1 MATYIVSG
9 LCFLLLLLAPV
20 SAAAQ
25 GKPPGEGKRKLV
37 ISLQD
42 AIKRTLAVSNRIKES
57 RAGVDASLSLKGQAD
72 AARWAQIDANLFGG
86 PSTKNEL
93 LDATGR
99 GVGTGIIDSKTET
112 GDIKVNGVF
121 GRAVIRVVQP
131 LYTFNKI
138 GSFREAA
145 SRGVRVSQAAVGQ
158 QASEV
163 VLQVKQAYYGSL
175 LASDTRA
182 FLKGLLKDVRDS
194 LKTTERRVEAG
205 SAAATLGDVYQLRSF
220 AARIEKGIAD
230 AGEGHTIAMDGLHT
244 LMQLEPGV
252 QFKLVDRNLTAA
264 AVALRRVED
273 YEQTADEI
281 RPEFVQ
287 LREGIKAR
295 EALVEAAVADRYPII
310 FAAALAD
317 VAGATNRDRSRVP
330 IITDPLMHTQG
341 GFFLGLN
348 WHFDF
353 GITEGR
359 IDEARAEHMQLIY
372 KKDFAD
378 LGIPFQVRKAYEEF
392 QTATANIKNT
402 KDAYRNARRW
412 LVTAVANLDLGIG
425 EVVQLT
431 QAFILYIEFRVENF
445 RAIHAQRIA
454 LANLD
459 FATGEAVRSFT
470 VQ

>member
-9 LCFLLLLLAPV
+9 LCSLLLLLAPV

-57 RAGVDASLSLKGQAD
+57 RAGVDASLSLKQQAD
-72 AARWAQIDANLFGG
+72 AARWAQVDANLFGG
-86 PSTKNEL
+86 PSPKNEL
-93 LDATGR
+93 TS
-99 GVGTGIIDSKTET
+99 TTNIINSKTET

-145 SRGVRVSQAAVGQ
+145 SRGVAVSQAAVGQ

-163 VLQVKQAYYGSL
+163 VLQVKQAYYGAL

-182 FLKGLLKDVRDS
+182 FLKGLLKDVRGS

-230 AGEGHTIAMDGLHT
+230 AGEGHKIARDGLRT

-252 QFKLVDRNLTAA
+252 QFELGDKNLTSTD
-264 AVALRRVED
+264 VALRRVED

-295 EALVEAAVADRYPII
+295 EALVEAAVADRYPVI

-330 IITDPLMHTQG
+330 IITDPLMHSQG

-353 GITEGR
+353 GIVEGK

-392 QTATANIKNT
+392 QTATENIKNT

-445 RAIHAQRIA
+445 RAIHAQRVA

-459 FATGEAVRSFT
+459 FATGEAVKSFT

>member
-1 MATYIVSG
+1 MAIYILSAICSIV
-9 LCFLLLLLAPV
+9 LLLAPV

-37 ISLQD
+37 ISLQG

-57 RAGVDASLSLKGQAD
+57 RAGVDASLSKKQQAD
-72 AARWAQIDANLFGG
+72 AARWPQIDANLFGG

-93 LDATGR
+93 NDATGR
-99 GVGTGIIDSKTET
+99 GVGVGVIDSKTT
-112 GDIKVNGVF
+112 TSDIKVNGVF
-121 GRAVIRVVQP
+121 GRAVISVVQP

-138 GSFREAA
+138 SSFREAA
-145 SRGVRVSQAAVGQ
+145 THGVAVSQAGVGA

-163 VLQVKQAYYGSL
+163 VLQVKQAYYGAL
-175 LASDTRA
+175 LASDTRT
-182 FLKGLLKDVRDS
+182 FLKGLVKDVRDS

-205 SAAATLGDVYQLRSF
+205 SPAATLGDVYQLRSF

-230 AGEGHTIAMDGLHT
+230 AGEGRKIAMDGLRT

-252 QFKLVDRNLTAA
+252 QFELADKNLTPTD
-264 AVALRRVED
+264 VALRRVED
-273 YEQTADEI
+273 YEKTADEI

-295 EALVEAAVADRYPII
+295 GALVEAAVADRYPIF
-310 FAAALAD
+310 FAAVLAD
-317 VAGATNRDRSRVP
+317 VAGATNRDRSRNP
-330 IITDPLMHTQG
+330 IITDPLMHSQG
-341 GFFLGLN
+341 GFFLGLK

-353 GITEGR
+353 GMVEGR

-392 QTATANIKNT
+392 QTATENIKNT

-431 QAFILYIEFRVENF
+431 QAFILFVDFRVENF

-459 FATGEAVRSFT
+459 FATGEAVKSFT

>member
-1 MATYIVSG
+1 MAAYIVSG
-9 LCFLLLLLAPV
+9 LCSLLLLLAPV

-57 RAGVDASLSLKGQAD
+57 RAGVDASLSLKQQAD

-93 LDATGR
+93 TS
-99 GVGTGIIDSKTET
+99 TTNIINSKTET

-163 VLQVKQAYYGSL
+163 VLQVKQAYYGAL

-230 AGEGHTIAMDGLHT
+230 AGEGHTIARDGLRT

-252 QFKLVDRNLTAA
+252 QFELGDKNLTSTD
-264 AVALRRVED
+264 VALRRVED

-295 EALVEAAVADRYPII
+295 EALVEAAVADRYPVV

-353 GITEGR
+353 GIVEGK

-392 QTATANIKNT
+392 QTATENIENT

-459 FATGEAVRSFT
+459 FATGEAVKSFT

>member
-9 LCFLLLLLAPV
+9 LCSLLLLLAPV

-57 RAGVDASLSLKGQAD
+57 RAGVDASLSLKQQAD
-72 AARWAQIDANLFGG
+72 AARWAQVDANLFGG

-93 LDATGR
+93 TS
-99 GVGTGIIDSKTET
+99 TTNIINSKTET

-163 VLQVKQAYYGSL
+163 VLQVKQAYYGAL

-182 FLKGLLKDVRDS
+182 FLKGLLKDIRGS

-230 AGEGHTIAMDGLHT
+230 AGEGHTIARDGLRT

-252 QFKLVDRNLTAA
+252 QFELGDKNLTSTT
-264 AVALRRVED
+264 VALRRVED

-295 EALVEAAVADRYPII
+295 EALVEAAVADRYPVI

-330 IITDPLMHTQG
+330 IITDPLMHSQG

-353 GITEGR
+353 GIVEGK

-392 QTATANIKNT
+392 QTATENIKNT

-459 FATGEAVRSFT
+459 FATGEAAKSFT

>member
-1 MATYIVSG
+1 MVTYIVSG
-9 LCFLLLLLAPV
+9 LCVLLLLMAPV

-25 GKPPGEGKRKLV
+25 GKPPGEGKRTLV

-57 RAGVDASLSLKGQAD
+57 RAGVDASLSKKGQAD
-72 AARWAQIDANLFGG
+72 AARWPQIDANLFGG

-93 LDATGR
+93 RSD
-99 GVGTGIIDSKTET
+99 TGIIDSKTT
-112 GDIKVNGVF
+112 TSDIKVNGVF

-163 VLQVKQAYYGSL
+163 VLQVKQAYYGAL

-182 FLKGLLKDVRDS
+182 FLKGLVKDVRDS

-205 SAAATLGDVYQLRSF
+205 SPAATLGDVYQLRSF
-220 AARIEKGIAD
+220 AARIDKGIAD
-230 AGEGHTIAMDGLHT
+230 AGEGRKIAMDGLRT

-252 QFKLVDRNLTAA
+252 RFELVDKNLTPTD
-264 AVALRRVED
+264 VALRRLED
-273 YEQTADEI
+273 YERTADEI

-295 EALVEAAVADRYPII
+295 EALVEAAAADRYPVF

-353 GITEGR
+353 GIVEGK
-359 IDEARAEHMQLIY
+359 IDEAKAEHMQLIY

-392 QTATANIKNT
+392 QTATENIKNT
-402 KDAYRNARRW
+402 RNAYRNARRW

-431 QAFILYIEFRVENF
+431 QAFILYVDFRVENF

-459 FATGEAVRSFT
+459 FATGEAVKSFT

>member
-1 MATYIVSG
+1 MVTYIVSG

-57 RAGVDASLSLKGQAD
+57 RAGVDASLSLKQQAD

-93 LDATGR
+93 TS
-99 GVGTGIIDSKTET
+99 TTNIINSKTET

-163 VLQVKQAYYGSL
+163 VLQVKQAYYGAL

-182 FLKGLLKDVRDS
+182 FLKGLLKDIRDS

-220 AARIEKGIAD
+220 AARIDKGIAD
-230 AGEGHTIAMDGLHT
+230 AGEGHKIARDGLRT

-252 QFKLVDRNLTAA
+252 QFELGDKNLTSTD
-264 AVALRRVED
+264 VALRRVED

-295 EALVEAAVADRYPII
+295 EALVEAAVADRYPVI

-330 IITDPLMHTQG
+330 IITDPLMHSQG

-353 GITEGR
+353 GIVEGK

-392 QTATANIKNT
+392 QTATENIKNT

-445 RAIHAQRIA
+445 RAIHSQRIA

-459 FATGEAVRSFT
+459 FATGEAAKSFT

>member
-9 LCFLLLLLAPV
+9 LCSLLLLLAPV

-57 RAGVDASLSLKGQAD
+57 RAGVDASLSLKRQAD
-72 AARWAQIDANLFGG
+72 AARWAKVDANLFGG

-93 LDATGR
+93 TS
-99 GVGTGIIDSKTET
+99 TTNIINSKTET

-163 VLQVKQAYYGSL
+163 VLQVKQAYYGAL

-230 AGEGHTIAMDGLHT
+230 AGEGHKIARDGLRT

-252 QFKLVDRNLTAA
+252 QFELVDKNLTSTD
-264 AVALRRVED
+264 VALRRVED

-295 EALVEAAVADRYPII
+295 EALVEAAVADRYPVV

-353 GITEGR
+353 GIVEGK

-392 QTATANIKNT
+392 QTATENIENT

-445 RAIHAQRIA
+445 RAIHAQRVA

-459 FATGEAVRSFT
+459 FATGEAAKSFT

>member
-9 LCFLLLLLAPV
+9 LCSLLLLLAPV

-57 RAGVDASLSLKGQAD
+57 RAGVDASLSLKQQAD
-72 AARWAQIDANLFGG
+72 AARWAQVDANLFGG

-93 LDATGR
+93 TS
-99 GVGTGIIDSKTET
+99 TTNIINSKTET

-163 VLQVKQAYYGSL
+163 VLQVKQAYYGAL

-182 FLKGLLKDVRDS
+182 FLKGLLKDVRGS
-194 LKTTERRVEAG
+194 LKTTERRVEVG
-205 SAAATLGDVYQLRSF
+205 SPSATLGDVYQLRSF

-230 AGEGHTIAMDGLHT
+230 AGEGHTIARDGLRT

-252 QFKLVDRNLTAA
+252 QFELGDKNLTSTT
-264 AVALRRVED
+264 VALRRVED

-295 EALVEAAVADRYPII
+295 EALVEAAVADRYPVI

-330 IITDPLMHTQG
+330 IITDPLMHSQG

-353 GITEGR
+353 GIVEGK

-445 RAIHAQRIA
+445 KAIHAQRIA

-459 FATGEAVRSFT
+459 FATGEAAKSFT

>member
-1 MATYIVSG
+1 MAAYIVSG
-9 LCFLLLLLAPV
+9 LCSLLLLLAPV

-25 GKPPGEGKRKLV
+25 GKPPGEGKGKLV

-93 LDATGR
+93 TS
-99 GVGTGIIDSKTET
+99 TTNIINSKTET

-163 VLQVKQAYYGSL
+163 VLQVKQAYYGAL

-182 FLKGLLKDVRDS
+182 FLKGLLKDVKDS

-230 AGEGHTIAMDGLHT
+230 AGEGHTIAMDGLRT

-295 EALVEAAVADRYPII
+295 EALVEAAVADRYPVV

-353 GITEGR
+353 GIVEGK

-392 QTATANIKNT
+392 QTATENIENT

-459 FATGEAVRSFT
+459 FATGEAVKSFT

>member
-163 VLQVKQAYYGSL
+163 VLQVKQAYYGAL

-230 AGEGHTIAMDGLHT
+230 AGEGHTIAMDGLRT

>member
-9 LCFLLLLLAPV
+9 LCSLLLLLAPV

-57 RAGVDASLSLKGQAD
+57 RAGVDASLSLKQQAD
-72 AARWAQIDANLFGG
+72 AARWAQVDANLFGG

-93 LDATGR
+93 TS
-99 GVGTGIIDSKTET
+99 TTNIIDSKTET

-163 VLQVKQAYYGSL
+163 VLQVKQAYYGAL

-182 FLKGLLKDVRDS
+182 FLKGLLKDVRGS

-205 SAAATLGDVYQLRSF
+205 SAAATLGDVYQLRAF

-230 AGEGHTIAMDGLHT
+230 AGEGHKIARDGLRT

-252 QFKLVDRNLTAA
+252 QFELGDKNLTSTD
-264 AVALRRVED
+264 VALRRVED

-295 EALVEAAVADRYPII
+295 EALVEAAVADRYPVI

-330 IITDPLMHTQG
+330 IITDPLMHSQG

-353 GITEGR
+353 GIVEGK

-392 QTATANIKNT
+392 QTATENIKNT

-459 FATGEAVRSFT
+459 FATGEAAKSFT

>member
-57 RAGVDASLSLKGQAD
+57 RAGVDGMLSKKRQAD

-230 AGEGHTIAMDGLHT
+230 AGEGHTIAMDGLRT

>member
-25 GKPPGEGKRKLV
+25 GKPPGEGKGKLV

-99 GVGTGIIDSKTET
+99 GVGTGIIDSKTT
-112 GDIKVNGVF
+112 TSDIKVNGVF

-230 AGEGHTIAMDGLHT
+230 AGEGHTIAMDGLRT

-317 VAGATNRDRSRVP
+317 VAGATNRDRSRNP
-330 IITDPLMHTQG
+330 IITDPLMHSQG

>member
-230 AGEGHTIAMDGLHT
+230 AGEGHTIAMDGLRT

-295 EALVEAAVADRYPII
+295 EALVEAAVADRYPIF
-310 FAAALAD
+310 FAAVLAD

>member
-1 MATYIVSG
+1 MAAYIVSG
-9 LCFLLLLLAPV
+9 LCSLLLLLAPV

-57 RAGVDASLSLKGQAD
+57 RAGVDASLSLKQQAD
-72 AARWAQIDANLFGG
+72 AARWAQVDANLFGG
-86 PSTKNEL
+86 PSPKNEL
-93 LDATGR
+93 TS
-99 GVGTGIIDSKTET
+99 TTNIINSKTET

-163 VLQVKQAYYGSL
+163 VLQVKQAYYGAL

-182 FLKGLLKDVRDS
+182 FLKGLLKDVKDS

-230 AGEGHTIAMDGLHT
+230 AGEGHTIARDGLRT

-252 QFKLVDRNLTAA
+252 QFELVDKNLTSTD
-264 AVALRRVED
+264 VALRRVED

-295 EALVEAAVADRYPII
+295 EALVEAAVADRYPVV

-353 GITEGR
+353 GIVEGK

-372 KKDFAD
+372 RKDFAD

-392 QTATANIKNT
+392 QTATENIENT

-459 FATGEAVRSFT
+459 FATGEAVKSFT

>member
-1 MATYIVSG
+1 MATYILSVICSIV
-9 LCFLLLLLAPV
+9 LLMAPV

-57 RAGVDASLSLKGQAD
+57 RAGVDASLSKKEQAD

-93 LDATGR
+93 ISDTG
-99 GVGTGIIDSKTET
+99 VIDSKTT
-112 GDIKVNGVF
+112 TSDIKVNGVF
-121 GRAVIRVVQP
+121 GRAVISVVQP

-138 GSFREAA
+138 SSFREAA
-145 SRGVRVSQAAVGQ
+145 THGVAVSQAGVGQ

-163 VLQVKQAYYGSL
+163 VLQVKQAYYGAL

-182 FLKGLLKDVRDS
+182 FLKGLLNDVRDS

-205 SAAATLGDVYQLRSF
+205 SPAATLGDVYQLRSF
-220 AARIEKGIAD
+220 AARIEKGISD
-230 AGEGHTIAMDGLHT
+230 AGEGRKIAMDGLRT

-252 QFKLVDRNLTAA
+252 QIELADKNLTPTD
-264 AVALRRVED
+264 VALRRVED
-273 YEQTADEI
+273 YEKTADEI

-295 EALVEAAVADRYPII
+295 GALVDAAVADRYPIF

-341 GFFLGLN
+341 GFFLGLK

-353 GITEGR
+353 GMTEGR

-392 QTATANIKNT
+392 QTATENIKNT

-431 QAFILYIEFRVENF
+431 QAFILYVEFRVENF

-459 FATGEAVRSFT
+459 FATGEAVKSFT

>member
-1 MATYIVSG
+1 MAAYIVSG
-9 LCFLLLLLAPV
+9 LCSLLLLLAPV

-57 RAGVDASLSLKGQAD
+57 RAGVDASLSLKQQAD

-93 LDATGR
+93 TS
-99 GVGTGIIDSKTET
+99 TTNIINSKTET

-163 VLQVKQAYYGSL
+163 VLQVKQAYYGAL

-182 FLKGLLKDVRDS
+182 FLKGLLKDVKDS

-230 AGEGHTIAMDGLHT
+230 AGEGHTIARDGLRT

-252 QFKLVDRNLTAA
+252 QFELVDKNLTSTD
-264 AVALRRVED
+264 VALRRVED

-295 EALVEAAVADRYPII
+295 EALVEAAVADRYPVV

-353 GITEGR
+353 GIVEGK

-372 KKDFAD
+372 RKDFAD

-392 QTATANIKNT
+392 QTATENIENT

-459 FATGEAVRSFT
+459 FATGEAVKSFT

>member
-9 LCFLLLLLAPV
+9 LCSLLLLLAPV

-25 GKPPGEGKRKLV
+25 GKPPGEGKGKLV

-57 RAGVDASLSLKGQAD
+57 RAGVDASLSLKQQAD
-72 AARWAQIDANLFGG
+72 AARWAQVDANLFGG

-93 LDATGR
+93 TS
-99 GVGTGIIDSKTET
+99 TTNIINSKTET

-163 VLQVKQAYYGSL
+163 VLQVKQAYYGAL

-182 FLKGLLKDVRDS
+182 FLKGLLKDVRGS

-205 SAAATLGDVYQLRSF
+205 SAAATLGDVYQLRAF

-230 AGEGHTIAMDGLHT
+230 AGEGHKIARDGLRT

-252 QFKLVDRNLTAA
+252 QFELGDKNLTSTD
-264 AVALRRVED
+264 VALRRVED

-295 EALVEAAVADRYPII
+295 EALVEAAVADRYPVI

-330 IITDPLMHTQG
+330 IITDPLMHSQG

-353 GITEGR
+353 GIVEGK

-392 QTATANIKNT
+392 QTATENIKNT

-459 FATGEAVRSFT
+459 FATGEAAKSFT

>member
-25 GKPPGEGKRKLV
+25 GKPPGEGKGKLV

-93 LDATGR
+93 RSD
-99 GVGTGIIDSKTET
+99 TGIIDSKTT
-112 GDIKVNGVF
+112 TSDIKVNGVF

-163 VLQVKQAYYGSL
+163 VLQVKQAYYGAL

-230 AGEGHTIAMDGLHT
+230 AGEGHTIAMDGLRT

-295 EALVEAAVADRYPII
+295 EALVEAAVADRYPIF

-317 VAGATNRDRSRVP
+317 VAGATNRDRSRNP
-330 IITDPLMHTQG
+330 IITDPLMHSQG

>member
-9 LCFLLLLLAPV
+9 LCSLLLLLAPV

-57 RAGVDASLSLKGQAD
+57 RAGVDASLSLKQQAD
-72 AARWAQIDANLFGG
+72 AARWAQVDANLFGG
-86 PSTKNEL
+86 PSPKNEL
-93 LDATGR
+93 TS
-99 GVGTGIIDSKTET
+99 TTNIINSKTET

-163 VLQVKQAYYGSL
+163 VLQVKQAYYGAL

-230 AGEGHTIAMDGLHT
+230 AGEGHKIARDGLRT

-252 QFKLVDRNLTAA
+252 QFELGDKNLTSTD
-264 AVALRRVED
+264 VALRRVED

-295 EALVEAAVADRYPII
+295 EALVEAAVADRYPVI

-330 IITDPLMHTQG
+330 IITDPLMHSQG

-353 GITEGR
+353 GIVEGK

-392 QTATANIKNT
+392 QTATENIKNT

-445 RAIHAQRIA
+445 RAIHAQRVA

-459 FATGEAVRSFT
+459 FATGEAVKSFT

>member
-1 MATYIVSG
+1 MAAYIVSG
-9 LCFLLLLLAPV
+9 LCSLLLLLAPV

-57 RAGVDASLSLKGQAD
+57 RAGVDASLSLKQQAD

-93 LDATGR
+93 TS
-99 GVGTGIIDSKTET
+99 TTNIINSKTET

-163 VLQVKQAYYGSL
+163 VLQVKQAYYGAL

-182 FLKGLLKDVRDS
+182 FLKGLLKDVKDS

-230 AGEGHTIAMDGLHT
+230 AGEGHTIARDGLRT

-252 QFKLVDRNLTAA
+252 QFELVDKNLTSTD
-264 AVALRRVED
+264 VALRRVED

-295 EALVEAAVADRYPII
+295 EALVEAAVADRYPVV

-353 GITEGR
+353 GIVEGK

-392 QTATANIKNT
+392 QTATENIENT

-459 FATGEAVRSFT
+459 FATGEAVKSFT

>member
-1 MATYIVSG
+1 MATYILSAICSIV
-9 LCFLLLLLAPV
+9 LLLAPV

-57 RAGVDASLSLKGQAD
+57 RAGVDASLSLKQQAD
-72 AARWAQIDANLFGG
+72 AARWAQVDANLFGG

-93 LDATGR
+93 TS
-99 GVGTGIIDSKTET
+99 TTNIINSKTET

-163 VLQVKQAYYGSL
+163 VLQVKQAYYGAL

-230 AGEGHTIAMDGLHT
+230 AGEGHKIARDGLRT

-252 QFKLVDRNLTAA
+252 QFELGDKNLTSTD
-264 AVALRRVED
+264 VALRRVED

-295 EALVEAAVADRYPII
+295 EALVEAAVADRYPVI

-330 IITDPLMHTQG
+330 IITDPLMHSQG

-353 GITEGR
+353 GIVEGK

-392 QTATANIKNT
+392 QTATENIKNT

-445 RAIHAQRIA
+445 RAIHAQRVA

-459 FATGEAVRSFT
+459 FATGEAAKSFT

>member
-25 GKPPGEGKRKLV
+25 GKPPGEGKGKLV

-93 LDATGR
+93 GDTGR
-99 GVGTGIIDSKTET
+99 GVGTGIIDSKTT
-112 GDIKVNGVF
+112 TSDIKVNGVF

-163 VLQVKQAYYGSL
+163 VLQVKQAYYGAL

-230 AGEGHTIAMDGLHT
+230 AGEGHTIAMDGLRT

-295 EALVEAAVADRYPII
+295 EALVEAAVADRYPIF
-310 FAAALAD
+310 FAAVLAD
-317 VAGATNRDRSRVP
+317 VAGATNRDRSRNP
-330 IITDPLMHTQG
+330 IITDPLMHSQG

>member
-1 MATYIVSG
+1 
-9 LCFLLLLLAPV
+9 
-20 SAAAQ
+20 
-25 GKPPGEGKRKLV
+25 
-37 ISLQD
+37 
-42 AIKRTLAVSNRIKES
+42 
-57 RAGVDASLSLKGQAD
+57 
-72 AARWAQIDANLFGG
+72 
-86 PSTKNEL
+86 
-93 LDATGR
+93 
-99 GVGTGIIDSKTET
+99 
-112 GDIKVNGVF
+112 
-121 GRAVIRVVQP
+121 
-131 LYTFNKI
+131 
-138 GSFREAA
+138 
-145 SRGVRVSQAAVGQ
+145 
-158 QASEV
+158 
-163 VLQVKQAYYGSL
+163 
-175 LASDTRA
+175 
-182 FLKGLLKDVRDS
+182 
-194 LKTTERRVEAG
+194 
-205 SAAATLGDVYQLRSF
+205 VYQLRSF

-230 AGEGHTIAMDGLHT
+230 AGEGRKIAMDGLRT

-252 QFKLVDRNLTAA
+252 QFELADKNLTPTD
-264 AVALRRVED
+264 VALRRVED
-273 YEQTADEI
+273 YEKTADEI

-295 EALVEAAVADRYPII
+295 GALVGAAVADRYPIF
-310 FAAALAD
+310 FAAAVAD

-341 GFFLGLN
+341 GFFLGLK

-353 GITEGR
+353 GMTEGR

-392 QTATANIKNT
+392 RTATENIKNT

-431 QAFILYIEFRVENF
+431 QAFILFVDFRVENF

-459 FATGEAVRSFT
+459 FATGEAVKGFT

>member
-25 GKPPGEGKRKLV
+25 GKPPGEGKGKLV

-93 LDATGR
+93 RSD
-99 GVGTGIIDSKTET
+99 TGIIDSKTT
-112 GDIKVNGVF
+112 TSDIKVNGVF

-163 VLQVKQAYYGSL
+163 VLQVKQAYYGAL

-230 AGEGHTIAMDGLHT
+230 AGEGHTIAMDGLRT

>member
-230 AGEGHTIAMDGLHT
+230 AGEGHTIAMDGLRT